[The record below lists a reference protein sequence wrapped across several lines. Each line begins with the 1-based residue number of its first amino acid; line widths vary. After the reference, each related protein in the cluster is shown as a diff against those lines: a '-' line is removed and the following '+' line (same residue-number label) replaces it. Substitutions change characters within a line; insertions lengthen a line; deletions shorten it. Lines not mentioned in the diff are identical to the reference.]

1 MPTLLQTKV
10 DAIQAKVDANN
21 AKLAQQQAGQDVAR
35 ANIGNAYV

>member
-21 AKLAQQQAGQDVAR
+21 AAKKQEPNYTNVMDPAT
-35 ANIGNAYV
+35 